1 MSDLQPNE
9 PGLRGV
15 RRILGEWISDAAASL
30 SKKRVTDVDIHD
42 ARKNLK
48 KSRAALR
55 LLRGALAET
64 TFERDNAA
72 LRDAARPLSSAR
84 DSKVL
89 SSALDD
95 LVDQYGFADPKQ
107 RLEKFQRVLR
117 KEQRHARQALTA
129 AQLAKQRKAL
139 HEIGQRSNRWRMQG
153 EDWQMLGGGLERI
166 YRNGRK
172 KLKAAAAS
180 RDSEHLHDWRK
191 QVKYLWHELQILQP
205 LWPGVIGELADQ
217 THKLSDYLGDD
228 HDLAVLRE
236 KIISNADAFDGN
248 DCGALLALLD
258 RRRRQLQDKA
268 LVLGERIFAAKPGQF
283 IQPFAGYWQAWCKS
297 AAG

>member
-1 MSDLQPNE
+1 MSELKPNE

-15 RRILGEWISDAAASL
+15 RRIIGEWICHASASL
-30 SKKRVTDVDIHD
+30 SKKQVTDADIHD
-42 ARKNLK
+42 ARKQLK

-55 LLRGALAET
+55 LLRDAIGAT

-72 LRDAARPLSSAR
+72 LRDAARPLSAAR

-89 SSALDD
+89 LSVLDE
-95 LVDQYGFADPKQ
+95 LVDRYGLADRKQ
-107 RLEKFQRVLR
+107 WLEKFRRELR
-117 KEQRHARQALTA
+117 KEQRQARQVLTA
-129 AQLAKQRKAL
+129 AQMARQRKAL
-139 HEIGQRSNRWRMQG
+139 HEIVQRSNRWRMHG
-153 EDWQMLGGGLERI
+153 EDWQVLGVGLERI

-172 KLKAAAAS
+172 KLKVATAS

-228 HDLAVLRE
+228 HDLAVLRD
-236 KIISNADAFDGN
+236 KITGNAAAFAEN

-268 LVLGERIFAAKPGQF
+268 LVLGERIFAAKPGEF
-283 IQPFAGYWQAWCKS
+283 SRPFTGYWQAWRRS
-297 AAG
+297 APE

>member
-1 MSDLQPNE
+1 MSELKPNE

-15 RRILGEWISDAAASL
+15 RRILGEWICHASASL
-30 SKKRVTDVDIHD
+30 SKRQVTDADIHD
-42 ARKNLK
+42 ARKQLK

-55 LLRGALAET
+55 LLRDAIAAT

-72 LRDAARPLSSAR
+72 LRDAARPLSAAR

-89 SSALDD
+89 LSVLDD
-95 LVDQYGFADPKQ
+95 LVDRYGLADRKQ
-107 RLEKFQRVLR
+107 WLEKFRRELR
-117 KEQRHARQALTA
+117 KEQRQARQALTA
-129 AQLAKQRKAL
+129 AQMTRQRQAL
-139 HEIGQRSNRWRMQG
+139 HEIVQRSNRWRMHG
-153 EDWQMLGGGLERI
+153 KDWQVLGVGLERI

-172 KLKAAAAS
+172 TMKAATAS

-191 QVKYLWHELQILQP
+191 QVKYLWHELQLLQP
-205 LWPGVIGELADQ
+205 LWPGIIGELADQ

-236 KIISNADAFDGN
+236 KITGNAAAFAEN

-268 LVLGERIFAAKPGQF
+268 LVLGKRVFAAKPGEF
-283 IQPFAGYWQAWCKS
+283 SRPFAGYWQAWRRS
-297 AAG
+297 AAE